1 MGPTSPTEQE
11 EGVVSNSGFISL
23 YYISLSVLLR
33 FMMCTTSTSRN
44 CSNLNC
50 DYCVSLLSSGWTILL
65 RMRERETLAHVR
77 RYVTTLLRKIAV
89 AVEGDGQSCAARLRC
104 RAASDH
110 CYTSVDLWSRTS
122 TPASPAAGDIVRPQV
137 SCNDS
142 EIFHFIYRNIPLIH
156 TGRGEIYHSA
166 SHCSSRRLYCNGSIG
181 RVYMGYIA

>member
-1 MGPTSPTEQE
+1 MITVCLFCLPAGQYS
-11 EGVVSNSGFISL
+11 
-23 YYISLSVLLR
+23 
-33 FMMCTTSTSRN
+33 CA
-44 CSNLNC
+44 
-50 DYCVSLLSSGWTILL
+50 CVNVKHL
-65 RMRERETLAHVR
+65 RMRGVMF
-77 RYVTTLLRKIAV
+77 TTLLRKIAV

-104 RAASDH
+104 RAASDR

-166 SHCSSRRLYCNGSIG
+166 SHCSSRRLYCNGRIG
-181 RVYMGYIA
+181 RVYMIIRRSESVTS